1 MMLFIVTSANISQL
15 YLWFGLNQRRM
26 CVRPEVS
33 VFCTCLICIWRRMWN
48 LTNSSEHSVVI
59 YNAHIS
65 LMWLCK
71 SYPSLRTLLRAESYK
86 TQQGD
91 LPSLVR
97 TPCSEWT
104 MNSCISKVK
113 PCPACT
119 QSQTYQAR
127 QKENIEKQVFT
138 ASKIKSRARTYK
150 MNCTSEKSV
159 SNIIIYVKCKY
170 CTERFHGPRY

>member
-1 MMLFIVTSANISQL
+1 MSRLQIFPNFTSGLAWIRGGCVCAQKSQCSAHA
-15 YLWFGLNQRRM
+15 WCAFGG
-26 CVRPEVS
+26 
-33 VFCTCLICIWRRMWN
+33 RMWN

-119 QSQTYQAR
+119 QSQTYQGR

-170 CTERFHGPRY
+170 CTERFHGQRY